1 MTTEGAAMKR
11 RQGVGQPDYTKR
23 SRDESGVALM
33 IVMGIILMLSL
44 GTAVM
49 AQNVIAHGPI
59 VQQDLVQHEA
69 YRAMQSGID
78 EYLYEA
84 NANPNY
90 VMCNNADVYTGYPS
104 ANPATWTDTGHATL
118 SPGLCSGLVL
128 TQWGQVADLAATG
141 DVAAWFTYGTPGIYE
156 CNNSSHCTSSDT
168 WEQIQVVGY
177 ATSEGQ
183 KAFQQATIV
192 IQPRNNFLLS
202 LWWLNYDQSDPSTL
216 AGDPGCAWY
225 WAGSPPGTPA
235 NSLVS
240 GCQAID
246 LITGETISGNMW
258 VNDNVF
264 ICGNPTIN
272 GTIDTVGGL
281 IADPQH
287 GGCTQGVPAANWV
300 KEAQTETAPTDDAVL
315 GSVAQ
320 QNGCL
325 YEGPTEI
332 DLLSTGGYDVY
343 SPDTP
348 TTGTGPTPTDNL
360 NVGTTSDCVPSGGWG
375 TDGGAVTGP
384 TNGVVFVQ
392 GCSPACNATGYAP
405 LGTALANSVYE
416 PDTSGESVGTQE
428 GDAIVEGVDKAPL
441 TIGAADNVIIDG
453 DICYQSWTNCTT
465 APTAPGTADVV
476 ALVAYNFVEVNH
488 PMTTSHGNWVN
499 DGPCPGTSPSQ
510 FVTWGNSVNCDLTNP
525 IIDAAILALNHQFDA
540 HNFDQGAALGNISIE
555 GAISEDWRG
564 PVGTS
569 GGGGGTGYA
578 KQYTYDSRLNYLSP
592 PDYLN
597 PGTSSWGLAAIAA
610 TTGGCPAGLPTWP
623 LPASGTACQNL
634 P

>member
-1 MTTEGAAMKR
+1 MKR
-11 RQGVGQPDYTKR
+11 RQGVSQPRDTKR

-90 VMCNNADVYTGYPS
+90 VMCNDADVYTGYPGH
-104 ANPATWTDTGHATL
+104 WTNTGYATL
-118 SPGLCSGLVL
+118 GSGLCSGLVL
-128 TQWGQVADLAATG
+128 TQWTQVADLAATG
-141 DVAAWFTYGTPGIYE
+141 DVAAWFTYGTPAIYQ
-156 CNNSSHCTSSDT
+156 CNNSSNCTSGDT

-177 ATSEGQ
+177 ALSEGQ

-192 IQPRNNFLLS
+192 IQPKNNFLLS

-216 AGDPGCAWY
+216 ASDPACTWY
-225 WAGSPPGTPA
+225 WVNNA
-235 NSLVS
+235 LVNN
-240 GCQAID
+240 CQSID
-246 LITGETISGNMW
+246 LVTGETITGNMW

-264 ICGNPTIN
+264 ICGSPTIN
-272 GTIDTVGGL
+272 GTIYTYGGL
-281 IADPQH
+281 MADPG
-287 GGCTQGVPAANWV
+287 GGCTQGVPAADWV
-300 KEAQTETAPTDDAVL
+300 KAAATETAPTDDAVL
-315 GSVAQ
+315 GQVAQ
-320 QNGCL
+320 QGGCL

-348 TTGTGPTPTDNL
+348 IS
-360 NVGTTSDCVPSGGWG
+360 GTTDSLNATSGNTSGCVPTNGWG
-375 TDGGAVTGP
+375 TGSAAVTGP

-392 GCSPACNATGYAP
+392 GCSPACNVTGYAP
-405 LGTALANSVYE
+405 LGTTLANSVYE

-428 GDAIVEGVDKAPL
+428 GDAIVEGTDKGPL
-441 TIGAADNVIIDG
+441 TIGAADNVVIDG
-453 DICYQSWTNCTT
+453 DICYQSWTSNCT
-465 APTAPGTADVV
+465 APPATPGTADVL
-476 ALVAYNFVEVNH
+476 ALVAYNFVELNH
-488 PMTTSHGNWVN
+488 PMTSSHGNWSN
-499 DGPCPGTSPSQ
+499 DSLCAGTSPSQ
-510 FVTWGNSVNCDLTNP
+510 YAPFGQGTTPNCDLQDP
-525 IIDAAILALNHQFDA
+525 IIDAAMLALNHQFDA
-540 HNFDQGAALGNISIE
+540 HNFDQGNALGNISIE

-564 PVGTS
+564 PVGTF
-569 GGGGGTGYA
+569 GGGNTGYV
-578 KQYTYDSRLNYLSP
+578 KQYTYDSRLTYLSP

-597 PGTSSWGLAAIAA
+597 PGTSSWGLGAVAA
-610 TTGGCPAGLPTWP
+610 TTGGCPVAL
-623 LPASGTACQNL
+623 TACLTANL